1 MSSGSSPIPLYHQ
14 VNMILRQRVA
24 DGTYAPGSR
33 LSPEDDLASEF
44 GVSRATIRQAVA
56 GLVEAGIVAR
66 MQGRGTFV
74 LDAPHG
80 SLGQAFSG
88 NLGELISEVN
98 RSKIASVDIE
108 QKAKIPPP
116 IAEQLHLDPP
126 TGTVVR
132 RIRTMDGQAFAYTV
146 NFLPAEIGKGLTK
159 ASLKTS
165 GLMQLLGQKKIKIS
179 SARQTIR
186 AELADPVVSESLD
199 LPLGAAV
206 LFVERLLFDP
216 AGTPVEFV
224 QSWYHGELYEYTV
237 TFGRGEDGLESKL
250 A

>member
-1 MSSGSSPIPLYHQ
+1 MSSGTSPIPLYHQ

-33 LSPEDDLASEF
+33 LAPEDDLAAEF

-56 GLVEAGIVAR
+56 GLVDSGIVAR

-74 LDAPHG
+74 LEAPHG

-88 NLGELISEVN
+88 NLGDLISEVN
-98 RSKIASVDIE
+98 RSKIASVEIE
-108 QKAKIPPP
+108 QAADIPAP
-116 IAEQLHLDPP
+116 IAEQLRLDPP
-126 TGTVVR
+126 KGTVVR

-159 ASLKTS
+159 TSLKAS
-165 GLMQLLGQKKIKIS
+165 GLMQLLNEKRIELN

-186 AELADPVVSESLD
+186 AELADPVVSKSLEV
-199 LPLGAAV
+199 PLGAAV

-216 AGTPVEFV
+216 GGNPVEFV

-237 TFGRGEDGLESKL
+237 TFTRGDDGLESKL